1 MESRRLQDDT
11 GDSRAGDSGHWTA
24 VRRADGQAGIDAR
37 RERRSSIALAALFAI
52 VAALTGFDLAL
63 DLRHGIEPQ
72 HALAEGCVVLAGL
85 AGVSWMLLRLRALS
99 DRARNL
105 SHRAQTLEAD
115 LMDSRAALRA
125 SKADAERWKGEV
137 GDLIAGLG
145 AAIDRQLVR
154 WELSPAE
161 QEVALLLL
169 KGLSHK
175 EIADIRGTG
184 EATVRQQSTAIYR
197 KAGLGGRHDL
207 AAFFLEDLLGPRDAT
222 PT

>member
-1 MESRRLQDDT
+1 MTRTCEVNFRGLQDH
-11 GDSRAGDSGHWTA
+11 SG
-24 VRRADGQAGIDAR
+24 AR
-37 RERRSSIALAALFAI
+37 RERRTSIALAALFAM

-63 DLRHGIEPQ
+63 DLRHGIELG
-72 HALAEGCVVLAGL
+72 HAIAEGAVMLVGL
-85 AGVSWMLLRLRALS
+85 SGAFWMLSRLRVLS
-99 DRARNL
+99 DQAVRL
-105 SHRAQTLEAD
+105 SRRAQTLEAD
-115 LMDSRAALRA
+115 LLVSRAALVA
-125 SKADAERWKGEV
+125 STADAERWRTEV
-137 GDLIAGLG
+137 GDLVAGLG
-145 AAIDRQLVR
+145 AAIDRQLQR
-154 WELSPAE
+154 WDLSQAE

-222 PT
+222 PN

>member
-1 MESRRLQDDT
+1 VDSRGLQDHTDE
-11 GDSRAGDSGHWTA
+11 
-24 VRRADGQAGIDAR
+24 R
-37 RERRSSIALAALFAI
+37 RERRTNIALAALFAM

-63 DLRHGIEPQ
+63 DLRHGIELR
-72 HALAEGCVVLAGL
+72 HAVAEGAVVLVGL
-85 AGVSWMLLRLRALS
+85 AGASWMLWRLRVLS
-99 DRARNL
+99 DQAVRL
-105 SHRAQTLEAD
+105 SRRAQTLEAD
-115 LMDSRAALRA
+115 LLVSRAALVV
-125 SKADAERWKGEV
+125 STADAERWKTEV
-137 GDLIAGLG
+137 GDLVSGLG
-145 AAIDRQLVR
+145 AAIDRQLAR

-207 AAFFLEDLLGPRDAT
+207 AAFFLEDLLGPRGAARNGT
-222 PT
+222 G